1 MTSTQVT
8 EAQRICTVV
17 LGSGRSGTSAVSK
30 LLALLGVRANFT
42 RDQAGE
48 SNPLGYGEDAFIIES
63 HKRVAAATG
72 TGSVLPAG
80 EVALSDAE
88 VRAAFDRLQQYLLEN
103 TTPGEPWGFKDP
115 RTSDY
120 LPMWRRIFNRTRITP
135 KYVLCVR
142 HPATVLTSFAM
153 AYANTPEK
161 AQLIWLNRT
170 LNALYETGFS
180 CFIIHYEALIAEPVV
195 IARDLARFV
204 FGKEGEARV
213 DENAVRDLIR
223 PELNRS
229 ATRPAAPAG
238 PLAARLYAALKDLS
252 GADFPREPLVSVVQ
266 DLIGIR
272 NTFLPWA
279 SEGAKGRAAG
289 RSQPG
294 KDENDPGQDRTKR
307 ASDAAQRDAAL
318 EEARD
323 EMESGLKELRSQ
335 FAAMAAENDHL
346 TMLHLELR
354 IAVEQLQ
361 SRLVT
366 AEAKVSAVD
375 AENGN
380 RTELC
385 REARSGVEQL
395 QSRLATTETKLA
407 AVLEAEEAKR
417 ASGGIGRRFLRII
430 GRGS

>member
-1 MTSTQVT
+1 MTSTQAT

-103 TTPGEPWGFKDP
+103 TTPGQPWGFKDP

-180 CFIIHYEALIAEPVV
+180 CFIIHYEALIAEPVG

-204 FGKEGEARV
+204 FGREGEARV

-279 SEGAKGRAAG
+279 SEGAKGRGLGQPEPGRKANAGAG
-289 RSQPG
+289 RAT
-294 KDENDPGQDRTKR
+294 DREKESR
-307 ASDAAQRDAAL
+307 RDAESRIAAL
-318 EEARD
+318 EEARQRL
-323 EMESGLKELRSQ
+323 EGELQELGSR
-335 FAAMAAENDHL
+335 FAAVAANNSNL
-346 TMLHLELR
+346 TKLHLEAR
-354 IAVEQLQ
+354 IALE
-361 SRLVT
+361 R
-366 AEAKVSAVD
+366 
-375 AENGN
+375 
-380 RTELC
+380 
-385 REARSGVEQL
+385 L
-395 QSRLATTETKLA
+395 QSRLAA
-407 AVLEAEEAKR
+407 AEAKILTASRRRR
-417 ASGGIGRRFLRII
+417 AD
-430 GRGS
+430 